1 MEKIMELLVANAD
14 NARMAVVL
22 TAILFG
28 YFELNKKLS
37 FLDKRID
44 GVEVSLGKRID
55 GVEVSLGKRIDEL
68 KYNDIAH
75 LGEAIKTLTFT
86 LEKNK
91 SLEKKD
97 REYIDGK
104 LG

>member
-37 FLDKRID
+37 FLD
-44 GVEVSLGKRID
+44 KRID